1 VTITAPPEAP
11 PPVLHT
17 TEAPDPAEVPQRT
30 ASYRM
35 LARFTDLCLD
45 VVAVAA
51 AVALMA
57 LAEVVSRLFGWT
69 GVADDLSGARTSVGV
84 VAGVAFHLYNN
95 VVVVARTGTSL
106 AKRELGLAI
115 VPTAVPAPVADS
127 IDQRPGIVVAAV
139 REVVAVA
146 LAPLH
151 LLALL
156 VDPQRRG
163 LGDRAA
169 STTVVSRDAIAAP
182 GLWRDVRALKIIGQI
197 VAVVA
202 VAATLRW
209 LFGNLIANLDRVG
222 IPISFDFLDLPTNFQ
237 VPFDPGFDPR
247 SPVRNMIWV
256 GVKNTLAA
264 ASVGI
269 TIAVVLG
276 TLIGIARLSTNW
288 LVSKLAMIYVEV
300 FRNIPPLL
308 IIIFFGSAVF
318 TNGPFPLLSPTSE
331 PTQLSVPGSDSTWL
345 ILSNTVWGIPS
356 FASNGNT
363 GAFWIAVLVALVVAI
378 GLWRWRTKVNIDT
391 GQPHHRVLWSVGAFA
406 AITAAAFLALG
417 APYVWSFP
425 AVAESGRRIEGG
437 FVLNFGYISVTVA
450 LGLYTASHIA
460 EIIRGSILAVD
471 KGQSEAANALAL
483 SGFQRYRFV
492 VLPQAMRIA
501 IPPVINQFLN
511 LTKNTSLGTAVAYAE
526 ITALTQSS
534 IGNGRPAVPSLL
546 VLIGIYLT
554 FSFTISIVLN
564 QVNKRFQVVGR

>member
-1 VTITAPPEAP
+1 MTITAPPEAP

-17 TEAPDPAEVPQRT
+17 REAPDPADVPQRT
-30 ASYRM
+30 VSYRI

-45 VVAVAA
+45 VVAFAA
-51 AVALMA
+51 AFALTA
-57 LAEVVSRLFGWT
+57 LAEIVARLFGWI
-69 GVADDLSGARTSVGV
+69 GIAEDLSNIRLSASIGAAV
-84 VAGVAFHLYNN
+84 VFHLYNN
-95 VVVVARTGTSL
+95 VVVVARSGASL
-106 AKRELGLAI
+106 AKAELGLAI
-115 VPTAVPAPVADS
+115 DRADAAPDTET
-127 IDQRPGIVVAAV
+127 DQRAPGLGAAAV
-139 REVVAVA
+139 REVVSLV
-146 LAPLH
+146 LAPFH
-151 LLALL
+151 LVAML
-156 VDPQRRG
+156 VDPHRRG
-163 LGDRAA
+163 LADRA
-169 STTVVSRDAIAAP
+169 SGTVVVSRDAIAAP
-182 GLWRDVRALKIIGQI
+182 GIWRDVRALKILGQVVA

-202 VAATLRW
+202 ALLRW
-209 LFGNLIANLDRVG
+209 LFGNLIDNLDAVG
-222 IPISFDFLDLPTNFQ
+222 IPINFDFLDLPTNFQ

-269 TIAVVLG
+269 TIAVILG
-276 TLIGIARLSTNW
+276 TLIGVARLSTNW
-288 LVSKLAMIYVEV
+288 LVAKLAMIYVEV

-308 IIIFFGSAVF
+308 IIIFFGAAVF
-318 TNGPFPLLSPTSE
+318 TNGPFPLLSPTSA
-331 PTQLSVPGSDSTWL
+331 PTELSVPGSDSSWL

-356 FASNGNT
+356 FASDGNT
-363 GAFWIAVLVALVVAI
+363 GAFWIAVLIALVVAI
-378 GLWRWRTKVNIDT
+378 GLWRWRTKVNLET
-391 GQPHHRVLWSVGAFA
+391 GRDHHRVLWSVGAFT
-406 AITAAAFLALG
+406 AITAGAFVALG

-425 AVAESGRRIEGG
+425 AVAESGRRIDGG
-437 FVLNFGYISVTVA
+437 FVLNFGYISITVA

-492 VLPQAMRIA
+492 ILPQAMRIA
-501 IPPVINQFLN
+501 IPPIINQFLN

-526 ITALTQSS
+526 ITALTASS
-534 IGNGRPAVPSLL
+534 IGNGRPAVPSLV

>member
-1 VTITAPPEAP
+1 MTTIAPPEAP
-11 PPVLHT
+11 PPALRT
-17 TEAPDPAEVPQRT
+17 TDAPDPAEVPRRT

-45 VVAVAA
+45 LVAVAA
-51 AVALMA
+51 GIALLA

-69 GVADDLSGARTSVGV
+69 GVAADLAGIRTSAGI
-84 VAGVAFHLYNN
+84 VAGVLFHLYNT
-95 VVVVARTGTSL
+95 VVVVARTGATL
-106 AKRELGLAI
+106 AKHELGLAV
-115 VPTAVPAPVADS
+115 VPVTVPDADA
-127 IDQRPGIVVAAV
+127 DETDHRPGLVVAAV
-139 REVVAVA
+139 REVVALV

-151 LLALL
+151 LLAL
-156 VDPQRRG
+156 VIDPQRRG

-169 STTVVSRDAIAAP
+169 GTRVVSSDAIAAP
-182 GLWRDVRALKIIGQI
+182 GLWRDVRALKLIGQI
-197 VAVVA
+197 VAVAA
-202 VAATLRW
+202 VAIALRW
-209 LFGNLIANLDRVG
+209 LFGNLITNLDRVG
-222 IPISFDFLDLPTNFQ
+222 IPIDFGFLDQPTNFQ
-237 VPFDPGFDPR
+237 IPFDPGFDPR
-247 SPVRNMIWV
+247 SPVRSMVWV

-288 LVSKLAMIYVEV
+288 LVAKLAMIYVEV

-308 IIIFFGSAVF
+308 IIIFFGAAVF
-318 TNGPFPLLSPTSE
+318 TNGPFPLLNPTSE
-331 PTQLSVPGSDSTWL
+331 PTRLGVPGSDSDWL

-356 FASNGNT
+356 FASDGNT
-363 GAFWIAVLVALVVAI
+363 GAFWVAVLAGLAVAI
-378 GLWRWRTKVNIDT
+378 GLWRWRTKVNVET
-391 GQPHHRVLWSVGAFA
+391 GQDHHRVLWSVGAFA
-406 AITAAAFLALG
+406 AITLVAFVVLG
-417 APYVWSFP
+417 GPYVWSFP
-425 AVAESGRRIEGG
+425 DVAESGRRIEGG
-437 FVLNFGYISVTVA
+437 FVLNSGYISVTVA

-492 VLPQAMRIA
+492 ILPQAMRIA

-511 LTKNTSLGTAVAYAE
+511 LTKNTSLGVAVAYAE

-546 VLIGIYLT
+546 VLIGIYLS

>member
-1 VTITAPPEAP
+1 MTITAPPEAP

-17 TEAPDPAEVPQRT
+17 TEAPDPADAPQRT

-45 VVAVAA
+45 LVAVAA
-51 AVALMA
+51 AIAITA
-57 LAEVVSRLFGWT
+57 LAEVVARLLGWT
-69 GVADDLSGARTSVGV
+69 GVADDVSGARTSVGV
-84 VAGVAFHLYNN
+84 VGGIAFHIYNN
-95 VVVVARTGTSL
+95 VLVVARTGTSL

-115 VPTAVPAPVADS
+115 APTAIPRSASDLVDH
-127 IDQRPGIVVAAV
+127 RPGPVVAVVREIVV
-139 REVVAVA
+139 VA

-151 LLALL
+151 LLAML
-156 VDPQRRG
+156 VDPRRRG

-169 STTVVSRDAIAAP
+169 GTVVVSRDAIAAP

-197 VAVVA
+197 VAVAA
-202 VAATLRW
+202 VAIALRW
-209 LFGNLIANLDRVG
+209 LFGNLIDNLDRVG
-222 IPISFDFLDLPTNFQ
+222 IPISFAFLDLPTNFQ

-247 SPVRNMIWV
+247 SPVRSMIWV

-288 LVSKLAMIYVEV
+288 LVAKLAMIYVEV

-308 IIIFFGSAVF
+308 IIIFFGAAVF
-318 TNGPFPLLSPTSE
+318 TNGPFPLLSPGSE
-331 PTQLSVPGSDSTWL
+331 PTQLSVPGSDSAWL
-345 ILSNTVWGIPS
+345 ILSNTVWGVPS
-356 FASNGNT
+356 FASDGNT
-363 GAFWIAVLVALVVAI
+363 GAFWIVVLVALAVAV

-391 GQPHHRVLWSVGAFA
+391 GEPHHRVLWSVGAFA
-406 AITAAAFLALG
+406 AITVAAFLALG

-511 LTKNTSLGTAVAYAE
+511 LTKNTSLGVAVAYAE

>member
-1 VTITAPPEAP
+1 MI
-11 PPVLHT
+11 
-17 TEAPDPAEVPQRT
+17 
-30 ASYRM
+30 
-35 LARFTDLCLD
+35 
-45 VVAVAA
+45 
-51 AVALMA
+51 
-57 LAEVVSRLFGWT
+57 
-69 GVADDLSGARTSVGV
+69 
-84 VAGVAFHLYNN
+84 
-95 VVVVARTGTSL
+95 
-106 AKRELGLAI
+106 
-115 VPTAVPAPVADS
+115 
-127 IDQRPGIVVAAV
+127 
-139 REVVAVA
+139 
-146 LAPLH
+146 
-151 LLALL
+151 
-156 VDPQRRG
+156 
-163 LGDRAA
+163 
-169 STTVVSRDAIAAP
+169 SRDAIVAP

-197 VAVVA
+197 VAVAAVA
-202 VAATLRW
+202 VVLRW
-209 LFGNLIANLDRVG
+209 LFGNLVDNLDAVG

-288 LVSKLAMIYVEV
+288 LVAKLAMIYVEV

-308 IIIFFGSAVF
+308 IIIFFGAAVF
-318 TNGPFPLLSPTSE
+318 TNGPFPLLSPASE

-356 FASNGNT
+356 FASDGNT
-363 GAFWIAVLVALVVAI
+363 GAFWIAVIVALVVAV
-378 GLWRWRTKVNIDT
+378 GLWRWRTKVNLDT
-391 GQPHHRVLWSVGAFA
+391 GRDHHRVLWSLGAFV
-406 AITAAAFLALG
+406 AITAVAFVALG

-425 AVAESGRRIEGG
+425 AVAESGRRIDGG

-501 IPPVINQFLN
+501 IPPIINQFLN

-534 IGNGRPAVPSLL
+534 IGNGRPAVPSLV